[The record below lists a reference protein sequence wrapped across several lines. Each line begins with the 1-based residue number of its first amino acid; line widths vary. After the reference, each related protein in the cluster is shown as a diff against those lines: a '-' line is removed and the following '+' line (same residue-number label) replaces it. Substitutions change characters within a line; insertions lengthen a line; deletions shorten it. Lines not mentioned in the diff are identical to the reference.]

1 MRATPK
7 HQDNLAGKV
16 IVLRR
21 KSTHPPG
28 RRLCWLSE
36 DYHSCILIISPPAT
50 LSRLTKPS
58 ASSFDV
64 PTLAYLQRNP
74 HTPLLSYRFVFHPTA
89 RGVGEI
95 KAARPCVDSV
105 GGHASYN
112 PPNHSSI
119 PITKRATYWDYLR
132 SELAAAIDSTMSEKH
147 HTRPRCEWKRL
158 EGGLLEYC
166 PVSFIC
172 HASDC

>member
-36 DYHSCILIISPPAT
+36 DYHSCNLIISPPAT

-105 GGHASYN
+105 GGLRIIHRIIAAFLS
-112 PPNHSSI
+112 PNAPHTGITYGVNWLQPSTALCPRNTIPDHVVNGRGLRVDCWSI
-119 PITKRATYWDYLR
+119 VP
-132 SELAAAIDSTMSEKH
+132 
-147 HTRPRCEWKRL
+147 
-158 EGGLLEYC
+158 
-166 PVSFIC
+166 
-172 HASDC
+172 